1 MRNHNFAV
9 AIAVAIAATIV
20 FAAFG
25 SVSVAHFA
33 SAQSTSNVTSST
45 TNASTAITAPTIVI
59 KNPKAGAI
67 LDSSS
72 FTVNGTATGTN
83 LANVTVSIGN
93 GQPSLATGTKNW
105 TFAAAGIS
113 DGRHTI
119 RATAEDSAGAN
130 VSAARTVTVDTTK
143 PTVSI
148 TSPTEGAALNS
159 GSFSISGKAN
169 DTNLANVTVSIDG
182 NMSKLATGS
191 ANWSSSA
198 SNLKDGT
205 HKIVATATDLAGNQA
220 SNTTTV
226 TVSTQATTTAST
238 NATTTTT
245 TAQAAGTSL
254 VQQGTIASNTTG
266 FANVLAA
273 RTDAVY
279 TGTISYTAGTTVE
292 LYILHAYG
300 ATNQNLN
307 SDFSTPMTIKVDNR
321 TYAVSVI
328 TNAGSSGDS
337 GSIVF
342 SGNGLMLHG
351 GSPFLAVY
359 TLKAT
364 VDSPTIVNNFTSAV
378 VTTTASVNSTSTAS
392 SNTTSTANTTTSN
405 SGNATS
411 SSMSSTASIVLT
423 GGSGTVTVKGTGFTP
438 STEVT
443 TTINGDSSTA
453 TSTET
458 DTNGAF
464 DSSLLIDSGSGSIL
478 HIQTRESGGQTAT
491 ADFTV
496 P

>member
-1 MRNHNFAV
+1 MRNHNFVV

-25 SVSVAHFA
+25 SAPFAHFA
-33 SAQSTSNVTSST
+33 SAQSANNVTSS
-45 TNASTAITAPTIVI
+45 NASNSTASTAPTILI
-59 KNPKAGAI
+59 TTPPAGHI
-67 LDSSS
+67 LNSSS
-72 FTVNGTATGTN
+72 FTVTGTASGTN
-83 LANVTVSIGN
+83 LANVTVSVGN
-93 GQPSLATGTKNW
+93 GKPALATGTKNW
-105 TFAAAGIS
+105 TIATSGIS

-119 RATAEDSAGAN
+119 RATAEDTAGAN
-130 VSAARTVTVDTTK
+130 ATKTRTITVDTTK

-148 TSPTEGAALNS
+148 TSPTQGAKLNS
-159 GSFSISGKAN
+159 GSFTISGKAN

-182 NMSKLATGS
+182 NTSQLAIGS

-198 SNLKDGT
+198 SNLNDGT
-205 HKIVATATDLAGNQA
+205 HTIVATATDLAGNKA
-220 SNTTTV
+220 TNTTSV
-226 TVSTQATTTAST
+226 TISTQTTTTAST
-238 NATTTTT
+238 NSTTTTS
-245 TAQAAGTSL
+245 TAQSVGTSL

-266 FANVLAA
+266 FADVLAP

-279 TGTISYTAGTTVE
+279 SGTISYTAGTTVE
-292 LYILHAYG
+292 LFVLHAYG
-300 ATNQNLN
+300 ITNQNLN
-307 SDFSTPMTIKVDNR
+307 SDYSAPMTIKVDNR

-328 TNAGSSGDS
+328 TNAGSFGDS

-351 GSPFLAVY
+351 GNPFLAVY

-364 VDSPTIVNNFTSAV
+364 IDSPTIVNNFTSAV

-392 SNTTSTANTTTSN
+392 SNTTTSANTPTSNASTSTSN
-405 SGNATS
+405 STP
-411 SSMSSTASIVLT
+411 STASIDVT
-423 GGSGTVTVKGTGFTP
+423 GGSGTITVKGTGFTP

-464 DSSLLIDSGSGSIL
+464 DSSLLIDSGSGSTL
-478 HIQTRESGGQTAT
+478 HIQTKESGGQTAT
-491 ADFTV
+491 AHFTV